1 VGTDRQARGRYAIRF
16 ADEASDHLDSLT
28 ARQRATLLDSTERQL
43 SHQPTLETRHRKRM
57 QPGKEGFVAPW
68 ELRVGDLRL
77 YYEAHETPQRLVVVV
92 AVGVKVRNRLRV
104 AGREYEP

>member
-1 VGTDRQARGRYAIRF
+1 
-16 ADEASDHLDSLT
+16 
-28 ARQRATLLDSTERQL
+28 
-43 SHQPTLETRHRKRM
+43 M

>member
-1 VGTDRQARGRYAIRF
+1 VKTDRLAKGRYAIRF
-16 ADEASDHLDSLT
+16 SNEASTHLSSLT

-43 SHQPTLETRHRKRM
+43 SHQPTLETRRRKPM

-77 YYEAHETPQRLVVVV
+77 YYETHETPQRLVVVV
-92 AVGVKVRNRLRV
+92 AVGVKVRNRLHV
-104 AGREYEP
+104 AGTEYEP

>member
-1 VGTDRQARGRYAIRF
+1 M
-16 ADEASDHLDSLT
+16 LN

-57 QPGKEGFVAPW
+57 QPGKDGFVALW

-77 YYEAHETPQRLVVVV
+77 YYETPRDSPE
-92 AVGVKVRNRLRV
+92 VRNRLRV
-104 AGREYEP
+104 AGKNETRAMRTVDIAEATGSLSEYARQIGEARWS